1 MSSQSTTSTTCR
13 QITKILAEETG
24 GKSYQAH
31 KYSLDGTD
39 RPNPEYGDVNKSLE
53 WSEYGETKHSKQYID
68 LTVQSKK
75 LATSSERLLTYFLDG
90 SRHVYKV
97 DDMGYEKSGNRS
109 VIYPIIAGQIGI
121 GCCCREDRRVR
132 SERFI
137 GEIALAVPDIADA
150 DGSGD
155 KGFFQGLARKIRDGS
170 TLASR
175 LGEGWKFSRVFSY
188 ATKDEDKEKFEDR
201 GTAKIQD
208 EMIEL
213 EQQMVATLVSEG
225 KLNQDHYLIKD
236 GSLEYRPSKEMRKD
250 SIEYKRFKNR
260 YDFVLGVAKGFN
272 PTVCKDTQGKANPGF
287 IADLPLYSRTP
298 VAKFTN
304 PMLGDIAFA
313 VWYIRIQSQKY
324 TRSPFDGIIK
334 VEKILVSDSEVEC
347 GMHSD
352 LVNLLSAYL
361 INERNPV
368 CYGADQRWANHLYPV
383 YLTEEYVKSRYISKE
398 SFLHMF

>member
-1 MSSQSTTSTTCR
+1 MAVITTTPPVR
-13 QITKILAEETG
+13 KRITEILETETG
-24 GKSYQAH
+24 GKSYKAH
-31 KYSLDGTD
+31 KYSLDNAD
-39 RPNPEYGDVNKSLE
+39 RPNPDYGDVEKELE
-53 WSEYGETKHSKQYID
+53 WSEYGETKHGKNYVD
-68 LTVQSKK
+68 LTALSRGLPTGEGQ
-75 LATSSERLLTYFLDG
+75 LLTYFLDG
-90 SRHVYKV
+90 SRHVFKV
-97 DDMGYEKSGNRS
+97 DDMGYDKGSRS
-109 VIYPIIAGQIGI
+109 VIYPIIAGQIGV
-121 GCCCREDRRVR
+121 GCCVREDRRVR
-132 SERFI
+132 SEQFI

-155 KGFFQGLARKIRDGS
+155 KGFFQGLATKIRNGS

-175 LGEGWKFSRVFSY
+175 LGTDWSFSRVFSY
-188 ATKDEDKEKFEDR
+188 ESKDEDKAKFEDR

-213 EQQMVATLVSEG
+213 EQQMVRDLVAAG

-236 GSLEYRPSKEMRKD
+236 GSLEYRPSANMRRD

-260 YDFVLGVAKGFN
+260 YDFVLGVSKGFN
-272 PTVCKDTQGKANPGF
+272 PTVCKDTHGKANPGF
-287 IADLPLYSRTP
+287 IADLKLCHRTP

-313 VWYIRIQSQKY
+313 VWYIRIHSQSQ
-324 TRSPFDGIIK
+324 TRSPFDGIVK
-334 VEKILVSDSEVEC
+334 VEKILVSDSEVNN
-347 GMHSD
+347 GMDSD

-368 CYGADQRWANHLYPV
+368 CYGTDQRWANHLYPV
-383 YLTEEYVKSRYISKE
+383 YLTEQYVKSRYISQE